1 LRLAGPKLL
10 AILCFA
16 VVCLAAP
23 VRLAAQN
30 PDDMLPAE
38 SEAKAKQILQD
49 AVASMGG
56 AAYLNARDVTCEG
69 RAGTFG
75 HSGDLN
81 GFGHFVDYQILPD
94 KERQENLPKRNLID
108 IYNGDKGWTLDR
120 GGISEKSEA
129 EIAKNQGDQAFDV
142 DYILRHRLNEKGMI
156 IRYGGPDVVELKE
169 ADWVELVDPQNRT
182 IRIAFARNTHLPIQE
197 HVEVRDPETETRT
210 EYRLYFSNYHPIN
223 GIETPFQIARERN
236 GIKVF
241 QVFLDKCEYNTGLSP
256 DMFTRASL
264 EERWSK
270 VGKKEI
276 KKEEKK
282 EAKEEKA
289 DADKSNS
296 DSSDSSDSGSST
308 TKPN

>member
-1 LRLAGPKLL
+1 MFGAFLL
-10 AILCFA
+10 AT
-16 VVCLAAP
+16 VCLGAP
-23 VRLAAQN
+23 ARLAAQN
-30 PDDMLPAE
+30 PDDMMPAQ
-38 SEAKAKQILQD
+38 SEAKAKQILEE
-49 AVASMGG
+49 AVGAMGG
-56 AAYLNARDVTCEG
+56 AAYLNVRDVTCTG

-81 GFGHFVDYQILPD
+81 GFGHFIDYEMLPD

-120 GGISEKSEA
+120 GGITEKSSA
-129 EIAKNQGDQAFDV
+129 EVAKNQGDQAFDI

-197 HVEVRDPETETRT
+197 HVEIRDPETETRT
-210 EYRLYFSNYHPIN
+210 EYRLYFSNYHPID
-223 GIETPFQIARERN
+223 GIETAFQIARERN

-241 QVFLDKCEYNTGLSP
+241 QVFLDKCEYNTGLTA
-256 DMFTRASL
+256 DFFTRAAL

-270 VGKKEI
+270 VGKKEM
-276 KKEEKK
+276 KK
-282 EAKEEKA
+282 EAKKEAAEEKA
-289 DADKSNS
+289 DANKSGS
-296 DSSDSSDSGSST
+296 DTDSSDSGSST